1 MSVPR
6 RPRPSVTPRIW
17 AHPRVER
24 IGSVHAVHG
33 APDLPRRFAAEFIGT
48 FILVAGG
55 CAAAAANFRF
65 DGGLGGHV
73 GVAIAW
79 GLIVAM
85 VIFAIGHLSGAHINP
100 AVTLAFASGRHFPWR
115 EVLPYWVAQVTGA
128 IAGALTVAGLFG
140 TESGL
145 SVTQPFDV
153 SDVGAVGIEIIIT
166 AILMIVVMAVATDTR
181 AQGALAAVAIGVTV
195 AVIGLVMGLMDGASM
210 NPARSIGPAVAT
222 GEYTALW
229 AYLIGPAI
237 GALLGVSIYAY
248 MRGRPHPEGAHPD
261 AEAGEDLA

>member
-1 MSVPR
+1 VSGSVGLPALGMGHGY
-6 RPRPSVTPRIW
+6 PGHT
-17 AHPRVER
+17 AD
-24 IGSVHAVHG
+24 IGSVRRVHG
-33 APDLPRRFAAEFIGT
+33 TPDLPRRFVAEFIGT

-55 CAAAAANFRF
+55 CAAAAADYRF
-65 DGGLGGHV
+65 DGLLGGHV
-73 GVAIAW
+73 GVAVAW
-79 GLIVAM
+79 GLVVAL

-100 AVTLAFASGRHFPWR
+100 AVTLAFATGRHFPWR
-115 EVLPYWVAQVTGA
+115 EVAPYWVAQVTGA

-153 SDVGAVGIEIIIT
+153 SDLGAVGIEVVIT
-166 AILMIVVMAVATDTR
+166 AILMLVVMAVATDTR

-195 AVIGLVMGLMDGASM
+195 AVVGLVMGLMDGASM

-222 GEYTALW
+222 GEYVALW
-229 AYLIGPAI
+229 AYLIGPII
-237 GALLGVSIYAY
+237 GALIGVAIYAY